1 MVPVQVGG
9 GSKKPFGASISCLC
23 LALNVKVFEW
33 NNKLFKAQKVVFPF
47 PRAKGIFTFGPKD
60 EKAHENLCPNR
71 NLCGSLADEVWAGIT
86 FFHREKF
93 IFHHFSNP
101 NDTVVL
107 ISFRELTRDSPN
119 LMTRISG
126 RGH

>member
-33 NNKLFKAQKVVFPF
+33 NNKLFKAQKVFSF

-60 EKAHENLCPNR
+60 EKAHGNLCPNR

-86 FFHREKF
+86 FSTGKSLFF
-93 IFHHFSNP
+93 
-101 NDTVVL
+101 T
-107 ISFRELTRDSPN
+107 ISAIQMIL
-119 LMTRISG
+119 LY
-126 RGH
+126 